1 MGGINAEILNK
12 LRSCSWRETGLFALN
27 CRRLRW
33 FSFLPLANFKSAN
46 AAARCCSGKVSEIP
60 LITNT
65 HVRHHITPTPGA
77 RAHVPKTRD
86 KKKKNEKKKIC
97 SISTLGASSLFCSK
111 TNMIPRYDIW
121 SSAGFDV
128 IRFEVQ
134 TGDTCTA
141 ARTLGRSSLAS
152 TLWHWHLHLH
162 PQILI
167 CDLGSSAHP

>member
-86 KKKKNEKKKIC
+86 KKKTKRKKYVVYQHLAPAAFFARRQIWYLDT
-97 SISTLGASSLFCSK
+97 IFDLQQVLTSSGLKCRQV
-111 TNMIPRYDIW
+111 TR
-121 SSAGFDV
+121 
-128 IRFEVQ
+128 
-134 TGDTCTA
+134 

>member
-27 CRRLRW
+27 RRRLRW

-86 KKKKNEKKKIC
+86 KKKTKRKKYVVYQH
-97 SISTLGASSLFCSK
+97 LAPAVFLCSK

-121 SSAGFDV
+121 SSAGFDI

-141 ARTLGRSSLAS
+141 ARTLGRSSLTS
-152 TLWHWHLHLH
+152 TFWHWHLHLH

-167 CDLGSSAHP
+167 FDLGSSAHP

>member
-86 KKKKNEKKKIC
+86 KKKKTKRKKYVVYQHLAPAAFFARRQIWYLDT
-97 SISTLGASSLFCSK
+97 IFDLQQVLTSSGLKCRQV
-111 TNMIPRYDIW
+111 TRARPRGRLVEALWRARY
-121 SSAGFDV
+121 GTGTFTFTP
-128 IRFEVQ
+128 RF
-134 TGDTCTA
+134 
-141 ARTLGRSSLAS
+141 
-152 TLWHWHLHLH
+152 
-162 PQILI
+162 
-167 CDLGSSAHP
+167 